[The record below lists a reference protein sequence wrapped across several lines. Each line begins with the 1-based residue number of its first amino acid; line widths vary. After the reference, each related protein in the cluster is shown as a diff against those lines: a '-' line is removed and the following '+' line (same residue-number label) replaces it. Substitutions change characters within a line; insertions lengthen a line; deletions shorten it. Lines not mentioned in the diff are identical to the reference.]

1 MTLVINKDRDP
12 NQGYFQSLN
21 ISTLYNND
29 LLINDLGKDRG
40 SIRWIKFLYR
50 DKEPPPLPLLSFFL
64 SPSLHTQTPN
74 LHPPPLPPVKGFL
87 FFFFLLLFF
96 FAPPPFFFF
105 FFCLFRATP
114 VTYGG
119 SQARSRIGAVAAGST
134 SHAQQHR
141 IPATFATYTTAHPH
155 ARSLTHW
162 ARQGVE
168 PASSWMLVSF
178 VNCWATTGTP

>member
-1 MTLVINKDRDP
+1 MILVINKDRDP

-74 LHPPPLPPVKGFL
+74 LQPHTLTPVKG
-87 FFFFLLLFF
+87 LLFYF
-96 FAPPPFFFF
+96 ILLHFIL
-105 FFCLFRATP
+105 FCFLP
-114 VTYGG
+114 
-119 SQARSRIGAVAAGST
+119 I
-134 SHAQQHR
+134 
-141 IPATFATYTTAHPH
+141 TFHIQVVV
-155 ARSLTHW
+155 
-162 ARQGVE
+162 QGQKLGLISNSVQ
-168 PASSWMLVSF
+168 
-178 VNCWATTGTP
+178 CIK